1 MERVALYSH
10 DTQGLGHVRR
20 NIAIAGTLAQSGRA
34 VLLLSGVHEAV
45 RYTLPPGVDFMSVPG
60 VAKLEDGSYAPRS
73 LGLPLEQ
80 VIALRAQV
88 LRAALTKFEPEVL
101 IVDKVPLGLLGELRP
116 ALTALRSTGDTRFVL
131 GLRDVLDAPS
141 AVSREWDAA
150 DRAALRSVYDE
161 IWIYGDPNVYD
172 AVAEYRLPADI
183 ARKSRF
189 TGYLGRFPRPAE
201 AKPRRR
207 RVICTV
213 GGGQDGFRL
222 AATFA
227 RVKLPPSAEGVLVT
241 GPFMPT
247 EHVEAVRQQVAARDD
262 ITVLDFVSEPQALLE
277 SATDVIAMGGYNTVC
292 EILPLRARALIVPR
306 MRPRREQL
314 IRVERMAELGLLDLL
329 HPTKLDERALEE
341 WLARSDRAELAPAA
355 PIALD
360 GLERIPDLL
369 DGLQP
374 LEETEAARAV

>member
-20 NIAIAGTLAQSGRA
+20 NIAIADTLAHAGRA
-34 VLLLSGVHEAV
+34 VLLLSGVHEAA
-45 RYTLPPGVDFMSVPG
+45 RYRLPPGVDFLSLPG

-80 VIALRAQV
+80 VIALRARV
-88 LRAALTKFEPEVL
+88 LRAALTKFAPDAL

-116 ALTALRSTGDTRFVL
+116 ALTSLRTAARTRFVL

-172 AVAEYRLPADI
+172 AVTEYRLPADI

-201 AKPRRR
+201 AGPRPRR
-207 RVICTV
+207 VVCTV

-222 AATFA
+222 ASTFA
-227 RVKLPPSAEGVLVT
+227 RVKLPAGAEGVLVT
-241 GPFMPT
+241 GPFMPA
-247 EHVEAVRQQVAARDD
+247 EHVEALRQEVAARHD
-262 ITVLDFVSEPQALLE
+262 ITVLDFVAEPQAILA

-314 IRVERMAELGLLDLL
+314 IRVERMNELGLLDLL
-329 HPTKLDERALEE
+329 HPAKLDERALEE
-341 WLARSDRAELAPAA
+341 WLARSDGTEPVPAPR
-355 PIALD
+355 IALD
-360 GLERIPDLL
+360 GLARIPGLL
-369 DGLQP
+369 NGLPP
-374 LEETEAARAV
+374 LTETEAARAV